1 MSSIDQRQPYPE
13 EISRFLAAQAA
24 LADAQPLEPG
34 KSTIDA
40 VQEARMYQGPPVMPL
55 EFKLMYP
62 RRITWSSWV
71 KQPDGQSVHFMGSRD
86 ASPEQELW
94 HRIHA
99 PERGLTPE
107 DVIAYR
113 KSKRG
118 PVAKFFARLKFW
130 PTQVKSMDDY
140 EVPAFLRN
148 QSD

>member
-1 MSSIDQRQPYPE
+1 MSSLNQRQPYPE
-13 EISRFLAAQAA
+13 EFSQFLTAQAA
-24 LADAQPLEPG
+24 LLD
-34 KSTIDA
+34 
-40 VQEARMYQGPPVMPL
+40 ARMYQGTPVMPL

-62 RRITWSSWV
+62 RRVTWSSWV
-71 KQPDGQSVHFMGSRD
+71 KQPDGKMAHFIGFND
-86 ASPEQELW
+86 ATPEEELW

-118 PVAKFFARLKFW
+118 PVTKFFARLKFW
-130 PTQVKSMDDY
+130 PTQGKGMDEY
-140 EVPAFLRN
+140 EVPAFLRS

>member
-1 MSSIDQRQPYPE
+1 MSSPNQWQPYPDE
-13 EISRFLAAQAA
+13 FSRFLAAQAA
-24 LADAQPLEPG
+24 MAAAQPLEPG
-34 KSTIDA
+34 TSPVDTI
-40 VQEARMYQGPPVMPL
+40 QEARVHQGTPVMPP

-62 RRITWSSWV
+62 RRVTWSSWV
-71 KQPDGQSVHFMGSRD
+71 KQPDGKMAHFVGSND
-86 ASPEQELW
+86 ATPEEELW

-118 PVAKFFARLKFW
+118 PMAKFFARLKFW
-130 PTQVKSMDDY
+130 PTPVKSMDDF

>member
-1 MSSIDQRQPYPE
+1 MLSFHQQQPYPDE
-13 EISRFLAAQAA
+13 FSRFLTIQAA
-24 LADAQPLEPG
+24 LADAQPLEPETT
-34 KSTIDA
+34 SVDA
-40 VQEARMYQGPPVMPL
+40 ILGSRMFQGAPVMPL

-62 RRITWSSWV
+62 RRVTWSSWV
-71 KQPDGQSVHFMGSRD
+71 RQPDGKMAHFIGSND
-86 ASPEQELW
+86 ATPEEELW

-107 DVIAYR
+107 DVMAYR

-118 PVAKFFARLKFW
+118 PVAKFFARLKLW
-130 PTQVKSMDDY
+130 PTQAKSIDDY

>member
-1 MSSIDQRQPYPE
+1 MSSLNQRQPYPE
-13 EISRFLAAQAA
+13 EFSQFLTAQAA
-24 LADAQPLEPG
+24 LLD
-34 KSTIDA
+34 T
-40 VQEARMYQGPPVMPL
+40 RMPQGEPVMPL
-55 EFKLMYP
+55 EFKLMNP
-62 RRITWSSWV
+62 RRVTWSSRV
-71 KQPDGQSVHFMGSRD
+71 KQPDGKMAHFVGFND
-86 ASPEQELW
+86 ATPEEELW

-107 DVIAYR
+107 DLIAYR

-130 PTQVKSMDDY
+130 PAQVKSMDDY